1 MKMRFAWMALMLAAA
16 LPLMAQ
22 DAPADSPW
30 AYKVVVDYDRPGL
43 NVPHWQIVV
52 PARGMVQYTGVPVK
66 GTDPGTVL
74 FRMSDAGRAKLGGM
88 LANSKGMLPC
98 ETKVK
103 GIASMGQK
111 TVSYEPVGGTAAHCS
126 FNYTDNKPLS
136 EALNYVLAIVG
147 TVQTGMELERLH
159 RYDRLGLDPVMVRL
173 VDDVKAGRAAELP
186 AIQPTLESLVKDMAL
201 LERVRTR
208 AQQLLDLAKQE
219 DAATP

>member
-1 MKMRFAWMALMLAAA
+1 MKMLFAGTALMLASV

-22 DAPADSPW
+22 DTPADNAG
-30 AYKVVVDYDRPGL
+30 AYKIVVDYDRPGL

-52 PARGMVQYTGVPVK
+52 PPRGMAQYTGVPVK

-74 FRMSDAGRAKLGGM
+74 FRMSDAGRTKLGGM
-88 LANSKGMLPC
+88 LASSKGLSPC
-98 ETKVK
+98 ETKAK

-111 TVSYEPVGGTAAHCS
+111 TIVYEPVGGTPAHCS
-126 FNYTDNKPLS
+126 FNYTDNKSLTD
-136 EALNYVLAIVG
+136 ALNYVLAVVG
-147 TVQTGMELERLH
+147 TVQTGLELERLH

-173 VDDVKAGRAAELP
+173 VDDVKAGRAAELS

-208 AQQLLDLAKQE
+208 AQLLLDLAKQQ
-219 DAATP
+219 DTPTP